1 MYYFYFSNQPD
12 VMITFIGD
20 YTCRLDN
27 KGRFLLPS
35 AFIKQMAQMPVAGK
49 MGVQDR
55 FVIKKDIFETCLL
68 LYPMDEWQR
77 QNEILR
83 NNTNPFNRE
92 HNKFLRGFFKG
103 IAELSLDANNRLLI
117 PKRLLDEINADRE
130 IVMAGQFGKIELWS
144 RTMYDTVESGDE
156 RFATLAEKIMGN
168 LLHDTDKQTQP

>member
-1 MYYFYFSNQPD
+1 
-12 VMITFIGD
+12 MITFIGD
-20 YTCRLDN
+20 YTCKLDN
-27 KGRFLLPS
+27 KGRALLPS
-35 AFIKQMAQMPVAGK
+35 AFIKQMAQMPFAGK
-49 MGVQDR
+49 GGLQDR

-68 LYPMDEWQR
+68 LFPMDEWQR

-117 PKRLLDEINADRE
+117 PKRLLDEINAGRE
-130 IVMAGQFGKIELWS
+130 IVMAGQFGKIEIWAKS
-144 RTMYDTVESGDE
+144 MYDTVESGDE

-168 LLHDTDKQTQP
+168 LLHKSEG

>member
-1 MYYFYFSNQPD
+1 
-12 VMITFIGD
+12 MITFIGD

-27 KGRFLLPS
+27 KGRVLLPA

-49 MGVQDR
+49 VGVQDR

-130 IVMAGQFGKIELWS
+130 IVMAGQFGKIEIWS
-144 RTMYDTVESGDE
+144 KTMYDSVESGDE

-168 LLHDTDKQTQP
+168 LLNDTDKKI